1 MKVSKIL
8 KDFCL
13 LIGDTTDDSP
23 KDFLIAGLNWALRDL
38 PTNPKLSKLFSHH
51 LMKNLDAKG
60 HFKWDLGGEDTD
72 GGKPY
77 FDRIMDISYLN
88 FWSST
93 GGSPCRMDLCQVT
106 PGELYSKGLPSIQR
120 AGKPCQYAL
129 EREED
134 KLYLVLD
141 RPSDVPII
149 LDYIAYGIPREVE
162 DLNDN
167 VPISKLC
174 ENAILDILKVKFYQ
188 EAEDMNFSGQVYDY
202 LDNRYI
208 PQLLQEIYK
217 KMEFEV
223 PYIMGS

>member
-38 PTNPKLSKLFSHH
+38 PTNPKLSRLFSHH
-51 LMKNLDAKG
+51 YTLNLDAKG
-60 HFKWDLGGEDTD
+60 HYKWDITGDFFE
-72 GGKPY
+72 
-77 FDRIMDISYLN
+77 RIMDIAYLN

-93 GGSPCRMDLCQVT
+93 GGSPCRMDLCQVS
-106 PGELYSKGLPSIQR
+106 PGELYSKGLPAIQR
-120 AGKPCQYAL
+120 AGKPCQYAI

-134 KLYLVLD
+134 KTYLVLD
-141 RPSDVPII
+141 RPSDTPII
-149 LDYIAYGIPREVE
+149 LDYIAFGIPKEVK
-162 DLNDN
+162 DLDDE
-167 VPISKLC
+167 VPISTLC

-188 EAEDMNFSGQVYDY
+188 EAEDMNFAGQAYDY